1 MKPNFALSL
10 SFDGIRVL
18 HRAAGGWR
26 EVGEVAL
33 TTDDLAGELAVL
45 RKTAASLGPSGVRT
59 KLLIPNAQIKYLT
72 IDTPGMPKWDRRAAV
87 KSALDGATPYPVADL
102 AFDFSIDGPRTHIA
116 AVARETLQEAEDFAT
131 EHRFNPVS
139 FVSVPGDEAYLG
151 EPFFGMTKAAHSLLE
166 EGDKVEPDGIAVVVV
181 GPALPPTDK
190 QPSQSETETET
201 NDAEANSSSSVEAEE
216 QTDTASDKSGDGASP
231 APANDTDGEDQKET
245 VAATKIAAPSIPP
258 PTGEPDEVP
267 QTPAESSDAPSVP
280 EAGFAT
286 RRSGGPERTP
296 ALSGVRR
303 EPSLTLTQ
311 VAPDSSSLDQP
322 ALEPA
327 EEAFAPVRS
336 TGFHSK
342 RKAAPAA
349 PAAPPSHV
357 AEAPATEAERL
368 TIFGARDAQVGG
380 KPRYL
385 GLILTVILLVFLAGV
400 ALWATAF
407 LDNGLASLFG
417 GREPRATASA
427 PGNLE
432 NPQIII
438 EETEQTETAALDPS
452 LSSEDSAVL
461 DALAEP
467 QEPPVFTPQEAA
479 ARYAVTGIWPLSPET
494 VQESPQSVTFNDV
507 YLPSVD
513 AAGGSTDAIAL
524 PGLPGYETDEAM
536 PTIASPPPAG
546 TTYALDARGMLIP
559 TPEGTLSSD
568 GYVLFLASP
577 PMKPP
582 ARPSAEGEA
591 ATPLEVAIVQLA
603 GFRPRTRPEGFE
615 EAVERAQTGGLIRAE
630 LAQYRPSL
638 RPQSLQDAA
647 AAARQVED
655 DAAQAAALAVQ
666 SASLALQNPPDVEE
680 TVQAAVAASRRP
692 DARPKNFERIVR
704 RTESRQENVQT
715 ASAAAT
721 VAPRTVAP
729 NIPSSAS
736 VSRQA
741 TVPNAINLRKVNLIG
756 VYGKPSN
763 RRALVRLGNGRYQKV
778 VVGDRIDGGRVS
790 AISDTQL
797 LYRKGSRDIV
807 LSMPKG

>member
-45 RKTAASLGPSGVRT
+45 RKTAASLGPSGVRS

-72 IDTPGMPKWDRRAAV
+72 IDTPGMAKRDRRAAV
-87 KSALDGATPYPVADL
+87 ESALEGATPYQVADL

-139 FVSVPGDEAYLG
+139 FVAVPGDEAYLG
-151 EPFFGMTKAAHSLLE
+151 EPFFGTTKAAQSLLE

-181 GPALPPTDK
+181 GPALPPPDK
-190 QPSQSETETET
+190 QPSQPEPETETDDT
-201 NDAEANSSSSVEAEE
+201 EANSSPSVETEDEE
-216 QTDTASDKSGDGASP
+216 ETASDTSGDSP
-231 APANDTDGEDQKET
+231 APASAPDVEDET
-245 VAATKIAAPSIPP
+245 ETIAASKIAAPYIPP

-267 QTPAESSDAPSVP
+267 PTSAETPDAPSVP
-280 EAGFAT
+280 KAGFAT

-303 EPSLTLTQ
+303 EPAINLTQ
-311 VAPDSSSLDQP
+311 VNPDSSSLDQP
-322 ALEPA
+322 ALEPD
-327 EEAFAPVRS
+327 EEAPAQAES

-349 PAAPPSHV
+349 PV
-357 AEAPATEAERL
+357 ATTSNDTEAPGTEAERL

-385 GLILTVILLVFLAGV
+385 GLILTAILLLFLAGV
-400 ALWATAF
+400 AVWATAF

-427 PGNLE
+427 PGNLD

-438 EETEQTETAALDPS
+438 EETEQTESAALDPS
-452 LSSEDSAVL
+452 LSPEDTAVL

-467 QEPPVFTPQEAA
+467 QEPPVITPQEAE

-494 VQESPQSVTFNDV
+494 AQDSPQSVTFNDV

-559 TPEGTLSSD
+559 TAEGTLSSD

-577 PMKPP
+577 PLKPP

-591 ATPLEVAIVQLA
+591 ATPLEVALVQLA

-615 EAVERAQTGGLIRAE
+615 ESIERVQTGGLIRAE
-630 LAQYRPSL
+630 LAQYRPTL

-647 AAARQVED
+647 AAARQIED
-655 DAAQAAALAVQ
+655 DAARAAELAVQ

-680 TVQAAVAASRRP
+680 AVQAAVAASRRP

-729 NIPSSAS
+729 SIPSTAS

-778 VVGDRIDGGRVS
+778 VIGDRIDGGRVS

-807 LSMPKG
+807 LSMPKD